1 MTDYAAEF
9 SPMKVIV
16 YGLALLAASLS
27 LPAAAAPH
35 HRPHQPAYSA
45 GRIVGGTVAPAHSA
59 PWQAEIYSTATYNA
73 QDFAEDRALVAAHS
87 SDAAYLAQRGSFD
100 YHHIC
105 GGVLIAPN
113 WVVTAAHC
121 MNDRPE
127 GKGMAYFIANRRI
140 RLGTQNLL
148 TGGSTYAIQR
158 IVIHP
163 RWNDAR
169 SANDIALIEFA
180 PTPTLDPAN
189 LAPIRMLGSNPGDPQ
204 NFNAASI
211 FRATG
216 WGVTEARGAKDT
228 GELDDQGHV
237 VHDSSQL
244 MQVNLND
251 VPRRTCAANPANRG
265 MVTARIICA
274 GVMAGGKDT
283 CQGDSGGPLTFDIS
297 NGETSETVLVGI
309 VSSGTGCAQPHTP
322 GLYTFMPP
330 YQKWIAGVIGQ

>member
-1 MTDYAAEF
+1 MMRF
-9 SPMKVIV
+9 SALLFMW
-16 YGLALLAASLS
+16 LALLAA
-27 LPAAAAPH
+27 LPAAA
-35 HRPHQPAYSA
+35 QNGSSPADEPDYSG
-45 GRIVGGTVAPAHSA
+45 GRIVGGTIAPAHSA
-59 PWQAEIYSTATYNA
+59 PWQAEIFSTATYDQ
-73 QDFAEDRALVAAHS
+73 QDFARDRALVRARS
-87 SDAAYLAQRGSFD
+87 SDADYLVERGPFD
-100 YHHIC
+100 YHHVC

-121 MNDRPE
+121 MNGRP
-127 GKGMAYFIANRRI
+127 KGTTLAYFKSHRRI
-140 RLGTQNLL
+140 KLGTQDLL
-148 TGGSTYAIQR
+148 SGGSTYAIQR

-169 SANDIALIEFA
+169 SANDIALIEIA
-180 PTPTLDPAN
+180 PTPAIDPAN
-189 LAPIRMLGSNPGDPQ
+189 LATIRMLGSHPDDPQ
-204 NFNAASI
+204 DFNAASI

-216 WGVTEARGAKDT
+216 WGVTSKRGANDADH
-228 GELDDQGHV
+228 LDSKGHV

-251 VPRRTCAANPANRG
+251 VPRGTCAKSPANRG
-265 MVTARIICA
+265 IVTPRILCA

-309 VSSGTGCAQPHTP
+309 VSGGSGCAQPHTP

-330 YQKWIAGVIGQ
+330 YQAWIAGVIGGK

>member
-1 MTDYAAEF
+1 MIKATF
-9 SPMKVIV
+9 L
-16 YGLALLAASLS
+16 GFALMALSAS
-27 LPAAAAPH
+27 PAAAAPH
-35 HRPHQPAYSA
+35 HHHAKPAPST

-59 PWQAEIYSTATYNA
+59 PWQAEIYSTAVYTA
-73 QDFAEDRALVAAHS
+73 KDFKLDRKLVAERS
-87 SDAAYLAQRGSFD
+87 SDAAYLAERGSFD

-105 GGVLIAPN
+105 GAVLIAPN

-121 MNDRPE
+121 MNDRPD
-127 GKGMAYFIANRRI
+127 GTSLAYFKANRRI
-140 RLGTQNLL
+140 RLGTQDLKN
-148 TGGSTYAIQR
+148 GGSTYAIQR

-189 LAPIRMLGSNPGDPQ
+189 LSPIRMLGTNPTDPLA
-204 NFNAASI
+204 FNAAAI

-216 WGVTEARGAKDT
+216 WGVTEARGANDT
-228 GELDDQGHV
+228 GQLDDKGHV
-237 VHDSSQL
+237 VHDSALL
-244 MQVNLND
+244 MQVNLNAIP
-251 VPRRTCAANPANRG
+251 PRSCAASPANRG
-265 MVTARIICA
+265 LVTASILCA

-309 VSSGTGCAQPHTP
+309 VSGGSGCAQPHTP

-330 YQKWIAGVIGQ
+330 YQAWIAGVMASK